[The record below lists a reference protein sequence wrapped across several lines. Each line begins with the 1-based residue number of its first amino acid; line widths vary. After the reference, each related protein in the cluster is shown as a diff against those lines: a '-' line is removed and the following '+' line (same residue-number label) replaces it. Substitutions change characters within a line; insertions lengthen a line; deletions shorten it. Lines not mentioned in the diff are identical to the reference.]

1 MSFVATK
8 ALAATWRSSVQ
19 PTDILPQKKNL
30 QKVRKNN
37 GQTLSL
43 GP

>member
-1 MSFVATK
+1 MSFGATK
-8 ALAATWRSSVQ
+8 ARAATWRSSVQ
-19 PTDILPQKKNL
+19 PTDILPQKKI